1 MKLVKI
7 ALSPIPLLIVSAC
20 VQQSQSEIADTVFT
34 NGRIYTVNKVQPWA
48 EAVAI
53 KGGRFV
59 AIGSNADVE
68 AVTGESTEVID
79 LGGQFAM
86 PGLHDLHLH
95 FEGFYNAT
103 MLAGKTLRF
112 TGEETSIAELQEKLR
127 AYAEANPDLD
137 TLFGEQLPQALFP
150 NLSPTRA
157 FIDEIVPDRP
167 VVILSDSEHEALLNT
182 KALEREG
189 ITADTPVPFG
199 GEIVKDADG
208 VPTGWLKESAAG
220 QWGWS
225 HFPELKREQHKQGML
240 AVVKYLNSL
249 GVTTAKEQHAKNHWA
264 QGFRDVEA
272 DGDLTMRVGLSWTYK
287 GPLEP
292 SPVAEQEAAI
302 TNRRQFASDLINPDF
317 VKLSIDGN
325 AGTTGLVVDP
335 YLLTGDHGIAFYK
348 PEELAD
354 DVARFDAMGLGITA
368 HANADGAVRQFL
380 DAIEEV
386 QRRQGGLQGRHQVG
400 HAILVHPDDL
410 ARFEKLDATGEFSP
424 VMWMPSPLVAALS
437 NQLGPER
444 IARLFPMRSLQESG
458 GRFVLASDGPLMWRE
473 PMVAIEAAITR
484 QTPGGSE
491 EKLAPAEAIDL
502 ATALRAYTAHGA
514 YLMGHEDSVGSIEE
528 GKFADMIVLDKNLFD
543 IPTTEIGTTKVL
555 QTIFNGSVV
564 FDASSDPANERS
576 LQEQYDVD
584 LDLEGEEWGAVP

>member
-1 MKLVKI
+1 MRHFKSTP
-7 ALSPIPLLIVSAC
+7 ALTLLLLIAAC
-20 VQQSQSEIADTVFT
+20 GQQPQGEIADTVYT
-34 NGRIYTVNKVQPWA
+34 NGRIYTVNEAQPWA

-53 KGGRFV
+53 KDGKFITV
-59 AIGSNADVE
+59 GSLVDVE
-68 AVTGESTEVID
+68 SVIGTSTEVID
-79 LGGQFAM
+79 LGGRFVM

-103 MLAGKTLRF
+103 MLAGNTLRF

-182 KALEREG
+182 KALKREG

-225 HFPELKREQHKQGML
+225 HFPELTREQHKQGML

-249 GVTTAKEQHAKNHWA
+249 GITTANEQHAKNHWA
-264 QGFRDVEA
+264 QGFQDVEA

-292 SPVAEQEAAI
+292 SPLAEQEAAI
-302 TNRRQFASDLINPDF
+302 ANRRQFASDLINPDF
-317 VKLSIDGN
+317 VKLSIDGT

-335 YLLTGDHGIAFYK
+335 YLITGDHGIAFYK

-354 DVARFDAMGLGITA
+354 DVARFDAMSLGITA
-368 HANADGAVRQFL
+368 HANTDGAVRQFL
-380 DAIEEV
+380 
-386 QRRQGGLQGRHQVG
+386 
-400 HAILVHPDDL
+400 HA
-410 ARFEKLDATGEFSP
+410 
-424 VMWMPSPLVAALS
+424 
-437 NQLGPER
+437 
-444 IARLFPMRSLQESG
+444 
-458 GRFVLASDGPLMWRE
+458 
-473 PMVAIEAAITR
+473 
-484 QTPGGSE
+484 
-491 EKLAPAEAIDL
+491 
-502 ATALRAYTAHGA
+502 
-514 YLMGHEDSVGSIEE
+514 IEE
-528 GKFADMIVLDKNLFD
+528 GKIADMIVLDRNLFE
-543 IPTTEIGTTKVL
+543 IPATKIGTTRVL
-555 QTIFNGSVV
+555 RTIFNGSVV
-564 FDASSDPANERS
+564 FDSSSDPASEES
-576 LQEQYDVD
+576 LQEQYEID
-584 LDLEGEEWGAVP
+584 LDLEGEQWGAVP